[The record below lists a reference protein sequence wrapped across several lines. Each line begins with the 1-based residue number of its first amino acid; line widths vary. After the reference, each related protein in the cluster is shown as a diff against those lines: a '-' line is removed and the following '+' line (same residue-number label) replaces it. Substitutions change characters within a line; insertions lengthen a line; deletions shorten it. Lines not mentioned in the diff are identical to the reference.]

1 MKGRFWR
8 ATLVLLTFI
17 ISLILQ
23 TTILPLLKIEGVMP
37 DLILVLVVFTALF
50 SSAFTGGVVGFTAG
64 LVQDLIIGRYL
75 GLCAFS
81 GLLVGWLV
89 GELESRFYKENP
101 LVPVILV
108 FIATFVYDLV
118 YYLGRGLCG
127 SFPFSLSYAG
137 RSMLLEAVYN
147 MVLSVVLYKPLLRL
161 FLPAAGDYSDRSSV
175 HFFDVFYR

>member
-1 MKGRFWR
+1 MKGRIWR
-8 ATLVLLTFI
+8 ATLILLTFI

-50 SSAFTGGVVGFTAG
+50 SSAFTGGAVGFTAG
-64 LVQDLIIGRYL
+64 LLQDLLIGRYV
-75 GLCAFS
+75 GLCAYS

-108 FIATFVYDLV
+108 LMATLVSELV

-127 SFPFSLSYAG
+127 SFPFSFSYAG
-137 RSMLLEAVYN
+137 RNMLLEAVYN
-147 MVLSVVLYKPLLRL
+147 MVLSVILYKPLLRL
-161 FLPAAGDYSDRSSV
+161 FLPAEEGSLGRGSIR
-175 HFFDVFYR
+175 FFDVFYR